1 MIHNRRQIFQGTP
14 DEDLVARAQ
23 SGDQTAFTEL
33 VERHQGNALKLALS
47 ILRDKAD
54 AEDEVQNACWKAF
67 EHLKQFNQDAKF
79 STWFSRIVVNQCLM
93 RLRKAKRA
101 KLLYMDDTQLGEE
114 TVTLELKDDS
124 PSPEDQLGDREVAEV
139 LEHEINRIPPLL
151 RKVFLLRDVEE
162 VEMPEVA
169 ERLGISVAAAK
180 SRLLRARLELRE
192 RLRKHQSSL
201 GAASLL
207 TR

>member
-1 MIHNRRQIFQGTP
+1 MITNRRQVYQGIP
-14 DEDLVARAQ
+14 DEELVDRAQ
-23 SGDQTAFTEL
+23 NGDQGAFTEL
-33 VERHQGNALKLALS
+33 IERHQSNAFKLALS

-67 EHLKQFNQDAKF
+67 EHLRQFNRDAKF

-101 KLLYMDDTQLGEE
+101 RLLYMDDTQLGEE
-114 TVTLELKDDS
+114 VVTLELKDDS
-124 PSPEDQLGDREVAEV
+124 PTPEDQLGEREVSEM
-139 LEHEINRIPPLL
+139 LEFEINRIPPLL
-151 RKVFLLRDVEE
+151 RKVFLLRDVEQ

-169 ERLGISVAAAK
+169 QRLGISVAAAK

-192 RLRKHQSSL
+192 RLRKHQNSM

-207 TR
+207 R